1 MITASIKKPR
11 VIFVKASLKGNDN
24 NNKRIKTKA
33 KLFWVSCFMSFHTL
47 FKKL

>member
-1 MITASIKKPR
+1 MTEIPNKARMMFVTAN
-11 VIFVKASLKGNDN
+11 LKGKDN

-33 KLFWVSCFMSFHTL
+33 KLFCDSCFMSFHTL